1 VAREPAPIH
10 SVVTTGPGPAGTGPG
25 GDGPPGISQR
35 DNPAGADA
43 SPLSPPGTAGQRRPA
58 ASGSATRRGGAGPA
72 GWLRAHRYLLAQLAA
87 IIVFLAVWQASGAWL
102 NPLFVSTPSKV
113 VAALGSL
120 IGNGQLPA
128 AFLRSLL
135 EMLGALVVAGVL
147 GIGTGLLMGRV
158 RLAERALEPLVAFGN
173 ATPSIALLP
182 VMEVW
187 FGIGT
192 AARVA
197 FITVICTWPLLV
209 NTYAGVR
216 AVRGRYR
223 DVGAAFGLGPWR
235 QTWKIYLPGTVP
247 FIFVGIRIALA
258 VGAVGMILGGQ
269 EIGQSGLGGLTA
281 DFGSYSETAD
291 LVATI
296 VTTTALAM
304 LLFVAF
310 RRIQDW
316 RFPWVAATSAGRRG
330 TSGSIGRRGSA
341 SRGGT
346 GRRGPR

>member
-1 VAREPAPIH
+1 VAREPAPTR
-10 SVVTTGPGPAGTGPG
+10 SLVNAGPDPGDPGPGARAYALPVVPLQAAAATAAPGRPGPG
-25 GDGPPGISQR
+25 RGAAAWLLVHR
-35 DNPAGADA
+35 DPIAKV
-43 SPLSPPGTAGQRRPA
+43 A
-58 ASGSATRRGGAGPA
+58 AVA
-72 GWLRAHRYLLAQLAA
+72 
-87 IIVFLAVWQASGAWL
+87 VFLAVWQASGAFL

-113 VAALGSL
+113 ISALGSL

-128 AFLRSLL
+128 AFLRSLA
-135 EMLGALVVAGVL
+135 EMIGGLAVAAVL

-158 RLAERALEPLVAFGN
+158 RLAEKALEPVVAFGN

-223 DVGAAFGLGPWR
+223 DVGTAFGFGAWK
-235 QTWKIYLPGTVP
+235 QTWKIYLPGTMP
-247 FIFVGIRIALA
+247 FIFIGIRIALA

-304 LLFVAF
+304 LLFAAF
-310 RRIQDW
+310 RQLQSW
-316 RFPWVAATSAGRRG
+316 RFPWIAATSAGRRG
-330 TSGSIGRRGSA
+330 SIGTRGSIGRRGSA
-341 SRGGT
+341 SRGVT
-346 GRRGPR
+346 GRRGSR

>member
-1 VAREPAPIH
+1 MANEPAPTR
-10 SVVTTGPGPAGTGPG
+10 SLVNTGSDPADPGSG
-25 GDGPPGISQR
+25 GDGPPRTSPSGG
-35 DNPAGADA
+35 PAAHAAAHAAAGAPA
-43 SPLSPPGTAGQRRPA
+43 A
-58 ASGSATRRGGAGPA
+58 ASGSAVRRPGAGSA
-72 GWLRAHRYLLAQLAA
+72 AWFRAHRDLGAQVLAIA
-87 IIVFLAVWQASGAWL
+87 VFLAVWQASGAFL
-102 NPLFVSTPSKV
+102 NPLFVSTPGKV

-120 IGNGQLPA
+120 IGDGQLPA

-135 EMLGALVVAGVL
+135 EMLGALAVAAVL

-158 RLAERALEPLVAFGN
+158 RLAERALEPIVAFGN

-223 DVGAAFGLGPWR
+223 DVGAAFGFGPWR

-304 LLFVAF
+304 LLFMVF
-310 RRIQDW
+310 RRLQDW

-330 TSGSIGRRGSA
+330 SIGRRGSA
-341 SRGGT
+341 SRGTT
-346 GRRGPR
+346 GRRGSR

>member
-1 VAREPAPIH
+1 VHRDLILKVIAVAA
-10 SVVTTGPGPAGTGPG
+10 
-25 GDGPPGISQR
+25 
-35 DNPAGADA
+35 
-43 SPLSPPGTAGQRRPA
+43 
-58 ASGSATRRGGAGPA
+58 
-72 GWLRAHRYLLAQLAA
+72 
-87 IIVFLAVWQASGAWL
+87 FLAVWQASAGFL
-102 NPLFVSTPSKV
+102 NPLFVSTPV
-113 VAALGSL
+113 NAVAALATL
-120 IGNGQLPA
+120 IGNGQLPG
-128 AFLRSLL
+128 AFLRSLA
-135 EMLGALVVAGVL
+135 EMLGGLAVASVL

-158 RLAERALEPLVAFGN
+158 RLVERGLEPIVAFGN

-192 AARVA
+192 AARIA

-216 AVRGRYR
+216 AVRGRYT
-223 DVGAAFGLGPWR
+223 DIGVAFGFSGWK
-235 QTWKIYLPGTVP
+235 QTWKIYFPGTVP

-269 EIGQSGLGGLTA
+269 EIGQSGLGGLVA

-304 LLFVAF
+304 LLFAAF
-310 RRIQDW
+310 RRLQSW
-316 RFPWVAATSAGRRG
+316 RFPWIAATSAGRR
-330 TSGSIGRRGSA
+330 R
-341 SRGGT
+341 SR
-346 GRRGPR
+346 

>member
-1 VAREPAPIH
+1 MPETVARESASIRSLANTDAEPGADGTQFIPAQAAEARG
-10 SVVTTGPGPAGTGPG
+10 VPAG
-25 GDGPPGISQR
+25 
-35 DNPAGADA
+35 N
-43 SPLSPPGTAGQRRPA
+43 RR
-58 ASGSATRRGGAGPA
+58 AGPA
-72 GWLRAHRYLLAQLAA
+72 ARVLAYRNLIARVLAIA
-87 IIVFLAVWQASGAWL
+87 VFVAVWQASGAFL
-102 NPLFVSTPSKV
+102 NPLFVSTPTKV
-113 VAALGSL
+113 VVALGTL

-128 AFLRSLL
+128 AFLRSLV
-135 EMLGALVVAGVL
+135 EMIGGLAVAAVL
-147 GIGTGLLMGRV
+147 GIGIGLLMGRV
-158 RLAERALEPLVAFGN
+158 RLAEKALEPLVAFGN

-216 AVRGRYR
+216 AVRGRYT
-223 DVGAAFGLGPWR
+223 DVGAAFGFGGWK
-235 QTWKIYLPGTVP
+235 QTWKIYLPGTMP
-247 FIFVGIRIALA
+247 FIFIGIRIALA

-304 LLFVAF
+304 LLFAAF
-310 RRIQDW
+310 RQLQSW
-316 RFPWVAATSAGRRG
+316 RFPWIAATSAGRRG
-330 TSGSIGRRGSA
+330 SIGGRYPARRGSTGRRGS
-341 SRGGT
+341 R
-346 GRRGPR
+346 

>member
-1 VAREPAPIH
+1 MA
-10 SVVTTGPGPAGTGPG
+10 
-25 GDGPPGISQR
+25 
-35 DNPAGADA
+35 
-43 SPLSPPGTAGQRRPA
+43 
-58 ASGSATRRGGAGPA
+58 
-72 GWLRAHRYLLAQLAA
+72 
-87 IIVFLAVWQASGAWL
+87 VFLAVWQASGAFL

-113 VAALGSL
+113 VSALGAL

-128 AFLRSLL
+128 AFLRSLI
-135 EMLGALVVAGVL
+135 EMVGGLVVAAAL
-147 GIGTGLLMGRV
+147 GIGIGLLMGRV
-158 RLAERALEPLVAFGN
+158 RLAERALEPIVAFGN

-223 DVGAAFGLGPWR
+223 DVGAAFGFGAWR
-235 QTWKIYLPGTVP
+235 QTWKVYLPGTVP
-247 FIFVGIRIALA
+247 FIFIGLRIALA

-304 LLFVAF
+304 LLFAAF
-310 RRIQDW
+310 RRLQSS
-316 RFPWVAATSAGRRG
+316 RFPWIAATSAGRRE
-330 TSGSIGRRGSA
+330 SFGRRGWA
-341 SRGGT
+341 SRGAT

>member
-1 VAREPAPIH
+1 VAREPAPARGLVDA
-10 SVVTTGPGPAGTGPG
+10 SSDPNDPGSGGSGTSPG
-25 GDGPPGISQR
+25 GI
-35 DNPAGADA
+35 PARSAA
-43 SPLSPPGTAGQRRPA
+43 LPSVPLRAG
-58 ASGSATRRGGAGPA
+58 SGGAGRPRPGGSA
-72 GWLRAHRYLLAQLAA
+72 AWLLAHRDPIAKVAAVVAFLAA
-87 IIVFLAVWQASGAWL
+87 WQASGAFL
-102 NPLFVSTPSKV
+102 NPLFVSTPGKV
-113 VAALGSL
+113 ASSLGTL

-135 EMLGALVVAGVL
+135 EMLGGLVVAAAV
-147 GIGTGLLMGRV
+147 GIGIGLLMGRV
-158 RLAERALEPLVAFGN
+158 RLAERALEPIVAFGN

-197 FITVICTWPLLV
+197 FIAVICTWPLLV
-209 NTYAGVR
+209 NTYAGVQ

-223 DVGAAFGLGPWR
+223 DVGAAFGFGGWR

-304 LLFVAF
+304 LLFAAF
-310 RRIQDW
+310 RRLQSW
-316 RFPWVAATSAGRRG
+316 RFPWIAATSAGRRE
-330 TSGSIGRRGSA
+330 SIGRRGWPG
-341 SRGGT
+341 RGAT
-346 GRRGPR
+346 GRRGSR

>member
-1 VAREPAPIH
+1 MTDVPAP
-10 SVVTTGPGPAGTGPG
+10 A
-25 GDGPPGISQR
+25 
-35 DNPAGADA
+35 
-43 SPLSPPGTAGQRRPA
+43 
-58 ASGSATRRGGAGPA
+58 AGPA
-72 GWLRAHRYLLAQLAA
+72 GAGSRRHVPRPAAWVRAHRDPLLKAAA
-87 IIVFLAVWQASGAWL
+87 IVIFLAVWQASGAFL
-102 NPLFVSTPSKV
+102 NPMFVSTPAGAVS
-113 VAALGSL
+113 ALVTL

-128 AFLRSLL
+128 AFLRSLV
-135 EMLGALVVAGVL
+135 EMVGGLVAAGVL
-147 GIGTGLLMGRV
+147 GVGVGMLMGRAALV
-158 RLAERALEPLVAFGN
+158 ERALEPIVAFGN

-216 AVRGRYR
+216 AVRGRYT
-223 DVGAAFGLGPWR
+223 DVGIAFGFSGWK

-247 FIFVGIRIALA
+247 FIFVGLRIALA

-304 LLFVAF
+304 LLFAAF
-310 RRIQDW
+310 RQLQAW
-316 RFPWVAATSAGRRG
+316 RFPWIAATSAGRRRS
-330 TSGSIGRRGSA
+330 T
-341 SRGGT
+341 
-346 GRRGPR
+346 

>member
-1 VAREPAPIH
+1 VANEPAPIR
-10 SVVTTGPGPAGTGPG
+10 SLVSTGSDPADPGSG
-25 GDGPPGISQR
+25 GDGPPR
-35 DNPAGADA
+35 T
-43 SPLSPPGTAGQRRPA
+43 SPSGDPA
-58 ASGSATRRGGAGPA
+58 ASGSAVHRPGAGSA
-72 GWLRAHRYLLAQLAA
+72 AWFRAHWDLGAKVLAIA
-87 IIVFLAVWQASGAWL
+87 VFLAVWQASGAFL
-102 NPLFVSTPSKV
+102 NPLFVSTPGKV

-120 IGNGQLPA
+120 IANGQLPA
-128 AFLRSLL
+128 AFLHSLL
-135 EMLGALVVAGVL
+135 EMLGALVVAAVL

-158 RLAERALEPLVAFGN
+158 RLAERALEPIVAFGN

-216 AVRGRYR
+216 AVRGPYR
-223 DVGAAFGLGPWR
+223 DVGAAFGFGPWR

-304 LLFVAF
+304 LLFAAF
-310 RRIQDW
+310 RQLQAW
-316 RFPWVAATSAGRRG
+316 RFPWIAATSAGRRR
-330 TSGSIGRRGSA
+330 SK
-341 SRGGT
+341 
-346 GRRGPR
+346 

>member
-1 VAREPAPIH
+1 MPETVARESASIR
-10 SVVTTGPGPAGTGPG
+10 SLVNT
-25 GDGPPGISQR
+25 
-35 DNPAGADA
+35 DA
-43 SPLSPPGTAGQRRPA
+43 SPGADGTQFIPAQAAEAMGVPAGNRR
-58 ASGSATRRGGAGPA
+58 AGPA
-72 GWLRAHRYLLAQLAA
+72 ARILAHRNLIARVLAIA
-87 IIVFLAVWQASGAWL
+87 VFVAVWQASGAFL
-102 NPLFVSTPSKV
+102 NPLFVSTPAKV
-113 VAALGSL
+113 VAALGTL

-128 AFLRSLL
+128 AFLHSLV
-135 EMLGALVVAGVL
+135 EMIGGLAVAAVL
-147 GIGTGLLMGRV
+147 GIGIGLLMGRV
-158 RLAERALEPLVAFGN
+158 RLAEKALEPLVAFGN

-216 AVRGRYR
+216 AVRGRYT
-223 DVGAAFGLGPWR
+223 DVGAAFGFGGWK
-235 QTWKIYLPGTVP
+235 QTWKIYLPGTMP

-304 LLFVAF
+304 LLFAAF
-310 RRIQDW
+310 RQLQAW
-316 RFPWVAATSAGRRG
+316 RFPWIAATSAGRRG
-330 TSGSIGRRGSA
+330 STGGRYPARRGSAGRRGS
-341 SRGGT
+341 T
-346 GRRGPR
+346 GRRGSR

>member
-1 VAREPAPIH
+1 VANEPVPTR
-10 SVVTTGPGPAGTGPG
+10 SLVNVGSDPADPGPG
-25 GDGPPGISQR
+25 GDGPPPTSPGG
-35 DNPAGADA
+35 DPAAGAW
-43 SPLSPPGTAGQRRPA
+43 TAA
-58 ASGSATRRGGAGPA
+58 AGPA
-72 GWLRAHRYLLAQLAA
+72 PRRRGARAAAWFRPHLDLSAKVLA
-87 IIVFLAVWQASGAWL
+87 IIAFLAVWQASGAFL
-102 NPLFVSTPSKV
+102 NPLFVSTPGKV

-120 IGNGQLPA
+120 IANGQLPT

-135 EMLGALVVAGVL
+135 EMLGGLVVAAVL
-147 GIGTGLLMGRV
+147 GVGTGLLMGQV
-158 RLAERALEPLVAFGN
+158 RLVERTLEPIVAFGN

-209 NTYAGVR
+209 NTYAGAR

-223 DVGAAFGLGPWR
+223 DVGAAFGFGPWQ

-304 LLFVAF
+304 LLFFAF
-310 RRIQDW
+310 RRLQDW

-330 TSGSIGRRGSA
+330 SIGRRGSA
-341 SRGGT
+341 SRGAT
-346 GRRGPR
+346 GRRGSR

>member
-1 VAREPAPIH
+1 
-10 SVVTTGPGPAGTGPG
+10 
-25 GDGPPGISQR
+25 
-35 DNPAGADA
+35 
-43 SPLSPPGTAGQRRPA
+43 
-58 ASGSATRRGGAGPA
+58 
-72 GWLRAHRYLLAQLAA
+72 
-87 IIVFLAVWQASGAWL
+87 VWQASAAFL
-102 NPLFVSTPSKV
+102 NPMFVSTPGS
-113 VAALGSL
+113 AISALFAL

-128 AFLRSLL
+128 AFLRSLV
-135 EMLGALVVAGVL
+135 EMIGGLLVAGVL
-147 GIGTGLLMGRV
+147 GIGAGMLMGRV
-158 RLAERALEPLVAFGN
+158 RLVEKALEPIVAFGN

-216 AVRGRYR
+216 AVRGRYT
-223 DVGAAFGLGPWR
+223 DVGAAFGFSGWK

-247 FIFVGIRIALA
+247 FIFVGVRIALA

-269 EIGQSGLGGLTA
+269 EIGQSGLGGLVA

-304 LLFVAF
+304 LLFAAF
-310 RRIQDW
+310 RQLQSW
-316 RFPWVAATSAGRRG
+316 RFPWIAATSAGRRQ
-330 TSGSIGRRGSA
+330 
-341 SRGGT
+341 SR
-346 GRRGPR
+346 